1 MGEHVEE
8 IDNYFFKCWHCS
20 YKNIM
25 RDQLEQHIERKHFL
39 RMIMTP
45 NAIAPNLFQD
55 LNISIAVFCIL
66 VEWNG
71 VLLLN

>member
-39 RMIMTP
+39 RMIT
-45 NAIAPNLFQD
+45 PNLFQD
-55 LNISIAVFCIL
+55 LNVSIACLFVWI
-66 VEWNG
+66 
-71 VLLLN
+71 